1 MNSIIDMIDNENF
14 SIISQAAVVTNL
26 MNINNDVELNEIL
39 EDGIVEED
47 DDEKSFDN
55 NVELPSTFTNM
66 EGTNLT
72 IDENWIMTQLTSKN
86 ILRESWEKIL
96 LRIKRNLLE
105 QSRSIALG
113 HIDNLRCK
121 LYLQSGCKWKLH
133 ASKRKCS
140 GCFEITTYTGP
151 HTCLHYK
158 LSQDHPN
165 LDASLIAM
173 ETRHLIKEQPSI
185 SIPALRAEIVENLG
199 YTPSYKKVWVGKQK
213 ATEHCLE
220 IGKSLMSLYQ
230 NI

>member
-14 SIISQAAVVTNL
+14 SIISQAAVLTNL
-26 MNINNDVELNEIL
+26 MNIDNDVELNEIL

-113 HIDNLRCK
+113 HIDNLRS
-121 LYLQSGCKWKLH
+121 LS
-133 ASKRKCS
+133 
-140 GCFEITTYTGP
+140 
-151 HTCLHYK
+151 HTQLFG
-158 LSQDHPN
+158 L
-165 LDASLIAM
+165 
-173 ETRHLIKEQPSI
+173 
-185 SIPALRAEIVENLG
+185 
-199 YTPSYKKVWVGKQK
+199 
-213 ATEHCLE
+213 
-220 IGKSLMSLYQ
+220 
-230 NI
+230 